1 MADDKLKTG
10 PEPPGPDRPGDAPAK
25 EAPPIQE
32 PPVQETD
39 APGKT
44 QEPAAP
50 GTGPALQAEQSVIP
64 VSYTHLASRPGFRPR
79 SWRP

>member
-50 GTGPALQAEQSVIP
+50 VC
-64 VSYTHLASRPGFRPR
+64 YSRYG
-79 SWRP
+79 